1 MPVPPLRTRK
11 LTIIAQD
18 PSVTIN
24 GKILRTQVEI
34 PAEELQPGPW
44 GYRVHTVD
52 YDSST
57 STLYQPLKYTSLKDG
72 ADGNP
77 FKRASDAK
85 LLSDPNFHA
94 QNTYA
99 IAMRILARFEFALG
113 RRVSW
118 H

>member
-1 MPVPPLRTRK
+1 MTVPPLRTRK

-18 PSVTIN
+18 PSVKIN
-24 GKILRTQVEI
+24 GKILRTEVEI

-57 STLYQPLKYTSLKDG
+57 STLYQALKYPSLN
-72 ADGNP
+72 DGNNSDP
-77 FKRASDAK
+77 FKGANDAK
-85 LLSDPNFHA
+85 LLADPNFHA

-99 IAMRILARFEFALG
+99 IVMRILARF
-113 RRVSW
+113 
-118 H
+118 